1 MEGLLSDKLAVSADK
16 WVLADQVA
24 DFEPI
29 YIYIYILPARLLP
42 TVRSAIID
50 GKPSLTPSLL
60 GSSRQPIRD

>member
-29 YIYIYILPARLLP
+29 YKIIIILNKGKDIMAKVSDSASIKKKLD
-42 TVRSAIID
+42 TVEKS
-50 GKPSLTPSLL
+50 
-60 GSSRQPIRD
+60 